1 MRQIGRA
8 LQRWLAHVSAVK
20 LPPRAQS
27 NAADCPQLPLFVGKR
42 SGFTSQFVMLDL
54 RSPAPL
60 PDEIPSLDLADFTSG
75 DPSRKAYFVEALGN
89 AYQTIGFVALR
100 NHGLT
105 DAHTAELY
113 ADVQAFFGLTDAQK
127 QAYEFPELA
136 GQRGYIGKGKEHA
149 KGRNTG
155 DLKEFYHVGQ
165 EVDDPNDPVAQEYP
179 ANLWPTEIPR
189 FKESTFRAYRTL
201 ESAGKQ
207 VLRALALYM
216 SLPEDYFED
225 KVKNGNSILRPIHY
239 FPIENPDAVPAD
251 AVRAAEHGDINLIT
265 LLMGASAD
273 GLQVKRRDGKW
284 IAITALPDQIVVNV
298 GDMLQRLTNGVL
310 KSTIHRVVNP
320 PREKMNTSRFSIPF
334 FMHPRSE
341 MSLAALP
348 QTVTADNP
356 KQMEDTT
363 AGEFLNERLIELGL
377 KKK

>member
-1 MRQIGRA
+1 MED
-8 LQRWLAHVSAVK
+8 K
-20 LPPRAQS
+20 L
-27 NAADCPQLPLFVGKR
+27 LE
-42 SGFTSQFVMLDL
+42 
-54 RSPAPL
+54 
-60 PDEIPSLDLADFTSG
+60 EIPSLDLADFRSG
-75 DPSRKAYFVEALGN
+75 DPDRKARFVHQLGE
-89 AYQTIGFVALR
+89 AYQSIGFVALK

-105 DAHTAELY
+105 EEQTQALY
-113 ADVQAFFGLTDAQK
+113 ADVKAFFSLPDERK
-127 QAYEFPELA
+127 QRYENPELA
-136 GQRGYIGKGKEHA
+136 GQRGYISKGKEHA

-165 EVDDPNDPVAQEYP
+165 EVATEEDPIGKEYP
-179 ANLWPTEIPR
+179 ANIWPEEVPT
-189 FKESTFRAYRTL
+189 FQKSTFTTYRTL
-201 ESAGKQ
+201 EAAGKD
-207 VLRALALYM
+207 VLRAIALYLE
-216 SLPEDYFED
+216 LPEDYFDD
-225 KVKNGNSILRPIHY
+225 KVRNGNSILRPIHY

-284 IAITALPDQIVVNV
+284 IPITALPDQIVVNV

-320 PREKMNTSRFSIPF
+320 PREKMNSSRYSVPF

-341 MSLAALP
+341 MSLAALDNC
-348 QTVTADNP
+348 VTPDNP
-356 KQMEDTT
+356 KKEADIT